1 MTTKSE
7 LLRGL
12 TSFEEGYID
21 ALLWTEYAEIGGGE
35 DGGGPH
41 LDEDYDRDDLTV
53 GSLESVIADCQGFI
67 EQAQAVEHPDE
78 SPWDDRDYDAENLED
93 SSQAGHDFLLTRN
106 GHGAGFWDR
115 GIGAWGT
122 TLTDIAKTFGST
134 YAYAHRGHVY
144 VD

>member
-21 ALLWTEYAEIGGGE
+21 ALLWTERVDFDSDE
-35 DGGGPH
+35 H
-41 LDEDYDRDDLTV
+41 LDDAGYDAGDLTKA
-53 GSLESVIADCQGFI
+53 SLESVIADCQGFI

-78 SPWDDRDYDAENLED
+78 FPWDDRDYDAENLED